1 MKFFSVDGGLYKFM
15 SRLWD
20 MIKLNF
26 LWMLFSLPIVT
37 IGAATVAA
45 YSVTLKMVD
54 EAEGYVGRQFIKG
67 FKENWKQGI
76 PLGLLGLLALYVV
89 YLDFE
94 LFNKVENNP
103 IIFLIAGIVSAF
115 VFAMAFIYAFPL
127 SARYENTLPE
137 TLKNSARIAT
147 RYFLRTLALA
157 AVLAVEIFIGLFNTT
172 TLFFAIL
179 IGPACL
185 MLTISGFAIYFFREI
200 EREPGSV
207 REKEKD
213 GTEEESK

>member
-1 MKFFSVDGGLYKFM
+1 MKFFSVDGGLYKFI
-15 SRLWD
+15 SWLWD

-26 LWMLFSLPIVT
+26 LWLLFSLPIIT
-37 IGAATVAA
+37 IGASTVAA

-54 EAEGYVGRQFIKG
+54 GTEGYVGRQFIKA

-76 PLGLLGLLALYVV
+76 PLGLLGILALYVI

-94 LFNKVENNP
+94 FFNKLENNP
-103 IIFLIAGIVSAF
+103 MMFLIAGIVA
-115 VFAMAFIYAFPL
+115 VFIFGMAFIYAFPL
-127 SARYENTLPE
+127 SARYENTLLE

-147 RYFLRTLALA
+147 RYFVRTLFLA
-157 AVLAVEIFIGLFNTT
+157 AVLAVEVFIGLFNST

-185 MLTISGFAIYFFREI
+185 MLTVSGFAINFFRQI
-200 EREPGSV
+200 EREPGAV
-207 REKEKD
+207 KEKEK
-213 GTEEESK
+213 EESET

>member
-185 MLTISGFAIYFFREI
+185 MLTVSGFAIYFFREI